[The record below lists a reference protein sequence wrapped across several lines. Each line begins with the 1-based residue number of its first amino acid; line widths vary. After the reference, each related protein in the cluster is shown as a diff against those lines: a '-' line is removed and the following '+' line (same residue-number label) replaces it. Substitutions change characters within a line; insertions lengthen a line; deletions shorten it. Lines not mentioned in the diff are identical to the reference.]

1 MKVDEI
7 IDLENGKSYL
17 LLLDSVID
25 GAKFFLAVGLNEVEE
40 PNNDYIILKEITE
53 NNETYIQKVTDPV
66 ILSKLINDY
75 SEDYQEDF
83 LEDWK
88 SSFFVYF
95 FKI

>member
-25 GAKFFLAVGLNEVEE
+25 NVKYFLAVGLNEKDE
-40 PNNDYIILKEITE
+40 PNNDYIVLKEITE
-53 NNETYIQKVTDPV
+53 NTEIYIQKVTDPV

-83 LEDWK
+83 IEEE
-88 SSFFVYF
+88 
-95 FKI
+95 

>member
-7 IDLENGKSYL
+7 IDLENGKSYI

-25 GAKFFLAVGLNEVEE
+25 NIKYFLAVGLNEKDE
-40 PNNDYIILKEITE
+40 PNNDYIVLKEITE
-53 NNETYIQKVTDPV
+53 NTEIYIQKVTDPV

-83 LEDWK
+83 IEEE
-88 SSFFVYF
+88 
-95 FKI
+95 

>member
-25 GAKFFLAVGLNEVEE
+25 NVKYFLAVGLNEKDE
-40 PNNDYIILKEITE
+40 PNNDYIVLKEITE
-53 NNETYIQKVTDPV
+53 NTEIYIQKVTDPV

-75 SEDYQEDF
+75 LEDYQEDF
-83 LEDWK
+83 IEEE
-88 SSFFVYF
+88 
-95 FKI
+95 